1 MAAGLFELRKDAITG
16 WWVATIVDR
25 AFHRD
30 RFALAAVKVDD
41 GGRCQN
47 CHEPPGEGVRLRTL
61 KDFAFHVVG
70 TEAEAR
76 ALDHLVLRCQ
86 FVLYD

>member
-16 WWVATIVDR
+16 WWVATVVDR

-30 RFALAAVKVDD
+30 RFARAADPIDD
-41 GGRCQN
+41 GGDCQN
-47 CHEPPGEGVRLRTL
+47 CRLPAGDGVRLRTL

-70 TEAEAR
+70 TDEQAR
-76 ALDHLVLRCQ
+76 ALDRDHGFAQVSMS
-86 FVLYD
+86 